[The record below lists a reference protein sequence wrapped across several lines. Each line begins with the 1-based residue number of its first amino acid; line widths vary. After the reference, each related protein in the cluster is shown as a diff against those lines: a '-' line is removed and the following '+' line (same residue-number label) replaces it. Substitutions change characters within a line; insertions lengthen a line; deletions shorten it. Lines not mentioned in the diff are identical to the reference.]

1 MVALT
6 LIAVIAAA
14 VAACVAVFFALKAKS
29 TAEHSENHETELA
42 AARENVAA
50 LQAAAAEEARRTAEA
65 DTRLQEIRRQFEH
78 AAAERDRLR
87 EEEKDLVTQVEV
99 QKKEIELQNAK
110 LKDWEE
116 AQKKFMDGANAA
128 LAESATKLSSKLL
141 EDHKRE
147 ATAAKEDSEKRVKK
161 ATEEL
166 FKQFETVSNSV
177 ASLNDRVGRNDEIVE
192 TVQKALSSPGGAG
205 QFAEIGLENS
215 LKSFGLQSGRDFV
228 IQQTLEADDG
238 SKVRPDAVV
247 FLPSDS
253 VLVIDCKASKF
264 LFDLAA
270 ATEEGEIQTA
280 SENLRRTM
288 RTHLRALSG
297 RDYESA
303 IQADYRRAG
312 KSNEI
317 RRTLNV
323 MYLPNEGA
331 IEKISEIDPDFATE
345 AAKQRITVVG
355 PTGLLAIIA
364 FARIDIDLGQ
374 QAENQEKIVEAT
386 RVLLERTATML
397 EHAGRVGRGLKTAS
411 SNYGKWLSSINRS
424 LLPATRN
431 LEKLGVRTGSKTLPN
446 QLPGFHVIDNEADA
460 LIEGEAEEVSVPEQ
474 LSLTDRGD

>member
-1 MVALT
+1 MDALT
-6 LIAVIAAA
+6 FITII
-14 VAACVAVFFALKAKS
+14 VAACGAGYFALKAKS
-29 TAEHSENHETELA
+29 RLGASQLSDAELLE
-42 AARENVAA
+42 ARNKISA
-50 LQAAAAEEARRTAEA
+50 LQAAATDEARRTAESDA
-65 DTRLQEIRRQFEH
+65 RLQEIRQQFQH

-87 EEEKDLVTQVEV
+87 EVEKDLVAKVEV
-99 QKKEIELQNAK
+99 QRKEIELQNVK
-110 LKDWEE
+110 LKDWGEV
-116 AQKKFMDGANAA
+116 QQKFMDSANAA

-147 ATAAKEDSEKRVKK
+147 ATAAKEDSEKRVKN

-177 ASLNDRVGRNDEIVE
+177 ASLTDRVGRNDNMVE
-192 TVQKALSSPGGAG
+192 TVQKALSSPGGVG

-228 IQQTLEADDG
+228 IQQTLEADEG
-238 SKVRPDAVV
+238 HSVRPDAVV

-264 LFDLAA
+264 LFDLASA
-270 ATEEGEIQTA
+270 KEEEEKETA

-288 RTHLRALSG
+288 RMHLRTLCS

-303 IQADYRRAG
+303 IQADYRRTG
-312 KSNEI
+312 KANQI
-317 RRTLNV
+317 RRTLNI

-331 IEKISEIDPDFATE
+331 IEKISEIDPGFAAD
-345 AAKQRITVVG
+345 AAKKRITVVG

-374 QAENQEKIVEAT
+374 QAENQEKIVDAT
-386 RVLLERTATML
+386 RILLERTAIML

-411 SNYGKWLSSINRS
+411 SNYGKWLASINGS
-424 LLPATRN
+424 LLPATRS
-431 LEKLGVRTGSKTLPN
+431 LEKLGVRTGAKRLPN
-446 QLPGFHVIDNEADA
+446 QLPSFQVIDNEADA
-460 LIEGEAEEVSVPEQ
+460 LIEGEAEEVPEQ
-474 LSLTDRGD
+474 LSLTDHSD

>member
-1 MVALT
+1 MDALT
-6 LIAVIAAA
+6 LITII
-14 VAACVAVFFALKAKS
+14 VAACCAVYFALKAKS
-29 TAEHSENHETELA
+29 KLGNSRSSDAELLA
-42 AARENVAA
+42 VRNEIAA
-50 LQAAAAEEARRTAEA
+50 LQAAATEEARRTTEA
-65 DTRLQEIRRQFEH
+65 DTLLQEIRRQFEQ
-78 AAAERDRLR
+78 AAAECDRLR
-87 EEEKDLVTQVEV
+87 EVEKELVTKVEV
-99 QKKEIELQNAK
+99 QKKEIELQNVK

-116 AQKKFMDGANAA
+116 AQKKFMDSANAA

-177 ASLNDRVGRNDEIVE
+177 ASLTDRVGRNNDMVE

-215 LKSFGLQSGRDFV
+215 LKSFGLQSGRDFI
-228 IQQTLEADDG
+228 IQQTLETDDG
-238 SKVRPDAVV
+238 RSVRPDAVV

-270 ATEEGEIQTA
+270 AKKENEKKAA
-280 SENLRRTM
+280 SDNLRRTM
-288 RTHLRALSG
+288 RMHLRALSS

-303 IQADYRRAG
+303 IQADYRRTG
-312 KSNEI
+312 KANEI
-317 RRTLNV
+317 RRTLNI

-331 IEKISEIDPDFATE
+331 IEKISEIDPGFATE
-345 AAKQRITVVG
+345 AAKKQITVVG

-374 QAENQEKIVEAT
+374 QAENQEKIVDAT
-386 RVLLERTATML
+386 RVLLERTAIML

-411 SNYGKWLSSINRS
+411 SNYGKWLSSINSS
-424 LLPATRN
+424 LLPATRS
-431 LEKLGVRTGSKTLPN
+431 LEKLGVRTGAKKLPN
-446 QLPGFHVIDNEADA
+446 QLPSFQVIDNEADA
-460 LIEGEAEEVSVPEQ
+460 LIEGEAEEVPEQ
-474 LSLTDRGD
+474 LSLPDRSD

>member
-1 MVALT
+1 MDALT
-6 LIAVIAAA
+6 LITMI
-14 VAACVAVFFALKAKS
+14 VAACCAVYFALKAKS
-29 TAEHSENHETELA
+29 KLGNSRASDAELLEVHNEIAT
-42 AARENVAA
+42 
-50 LQAAAAEEARRTAEA
+50 LQAAATEEARRTTEA
-65 DTRLQEIRRQFEH
+65 DTRLQEIRRQFEQ
-78 AAAERDRLR
+78 AAAECDRLR
-87 EEEKDLVTQVEV
+87 EVEKELVTKVEV
-99 QKKEIELQNAK
+99 QKKEIELQNVK

-116 AQKKFMDGANAA
+116 AQKKFMDSANAA

-166 FKQFETVSNSV
+166 FKQFETVSHSV
-177 ASLNDRVGRNDEIVE
+177 ASLTDRVGRNNDMVE

-215 LKSFGLQSGRDFV
+215 LKSFGLQSGRDFI
-228 IQQTLEADDG
+228 IQQTLETDDG
-238 SKVRPDAVV
+238 RSVRPDAVV

-270 ATEEGEIQTA
+270 AKKENEKQTA
-280 SENLRRTM
+280 SDNLRRTM
-288 RTHLRALSG
+288 RMHLRALSS

-312 KSNEI
+312 KANEI
-317 RRTLNV
+317 RRTLNI

-331 IEKISEIDPDFATE
+331 IEKISEIDPGFATE
-345 AAKQRITVVG
+345 AAKKQITVVG

-374 QAENQEKIVEAT
+374 QAENQEKIVDAT

-411 SNYGKWLSSINRS
+411 SNYGKWLSSINSS
-424 LLPATRN
+424 LLPATRS
-431 LEKLGVRTGSKTLPN
+431 LEKLGVRTGAKKLPN
-446 QLPGFHVIDNEADA
+446 QLPSFQVIDNEADA
-460 LIEGEAEEVSVPEQ
+460 LIEGEAEEVPEQ
-474 LSLTDRGD
+474 LSLPNRSN

>member
-1 MVALT
+1 MDAFT
-6 LIAVIAAA
+6 LIAGIAAA
-14 VAACVAVFFALKAKS
+14 VAACVAVFFALKANS

-50 LQAAAAEEARRTAEA
+50 LQAAAAEEARRIAEA

-87 EEEKDLVTQVEV
+87 EAEKNLVTQVEV

-253 VLVIDCKASKF
+253 
-264 LFDLAA
+264 
-270 ATEEGEIQTA
+270 
-280 SENLRRTM
+280 
-288 RTHLRALSG
+288 
-297 RDYESA
+297 
-303 IQADYRRAG
+303 
-312 KSNEI
+312 
-317 RRTLNV
+317 
-323 MYLPNEGA
+323 
-331 IEKISEIDPDFATE
+331 
-345 AAKQRITVVG
+345 
-355 PTGLLAIIA
+355 
-364 FARIDIDLGQ
+364 
-374 QAENQEKIVEAT
+374 
-386 RVLLERTATML
+386 
-397 EHAGRVGRGLKTAS
+397 
-411 SNYGKWLSSINRS
+411 
-424 LLPATRN
+424 
-431 LEKLGVRTGSKTLPN
+431 
-446 QLPGFHVIDNEADA
+446 
-460 LIEGEAEEVSVPEQ
+460 
-474 LSLTDRGD
+474 

>member
-1 MVALT
+1 MEAPL
-6 LIAVIAAA
+6 LIAVAALA
-14 VAACVAVFFALKAKS
+14 AAACVAVYFALRAKDAAALSAQAADELTRLRQELESLQS
-29 TAEHSENHETELA
+29 TAAEN
-42 AARENVAA
+42 ART
-50 LQAAAAEEARRTAEA
+50 AAEAEARLVEVRGQLTEA
-65 DTRLQEIRRQFEH
+65 SG
-78 AAAERDRLR
+78 ERERLR
-87 EEEKDLVTQVEV
+87 ESEKDLSTEV
-99 QKKEIELQNAK
+99 AVKSKEIK
-110 LKDWEE
+110 LLNEKLTDWEE

-128 LAESATKLSSKLL
+128 LAESAGKLSSKLL

-147 ATAAKEDSEKRVKK
+147 ATAAKEESEKRVKK

-177 ASLNDRVGRNDEIVE
+177 VSLSDRVGRNDELVE

-215 LKSFGLQSGRDFV
+215 LKSFGLKPGLDFV
-228 IQQTLEADDG
+228 IQRTLETDDG
-238 SKVRPDAVV
+238 SRVRPDAVV

-270 ATEEGEIQTA
+270 ANEDEERRA
-280 SENLRRTM
+280 AAENLRRTM
-288 RTHLRALSG
+288 RNHLRALGG
-297 RDYESA
+297 RDYASA

-312 KSNEI
+312 KSSEI

-331 IEKISEIDPDFATE
+331 VEKITEIDPDFVTE
-345 AAKQRITVVG
+345 AAKARITVVG
-355 PTGLLAIIA
+355 PTGLLAMIA

-431 LEKLGVRTGSKTLPN
+431 LEKLGVRTDGKKLPA
-446 QLPGFHVIDNEADA
+446 QLPGFQVIDNEADA
-460 LIEGEAEEVSVPEQ
+460 LIDGEAEEIEPQAQ
-474 LSLTDRGD
+474 LSLPDHSD